1 MNAPTFADPDFD
13 PARVRERTAAV
24 VAALP
29 GVEWITDNRVER
41 LSQDFYWFS
50 PVLKR
55 QLEGLRADA
64 LNACRGA
71 RRASL
76 HEEWRIHWL
85 AAKQKP

>member
-1 MNAPTFADPDFD
+1 MPGSSLFIERRRRQAGAENA
-13 PARVRERTAAV
+13 EM
-24 VAALP
+24 
-29 GVEWITDNRVER
+29 
-41 LSQDFYWFS
+41 Q
-50 PVLKR
+50 
-55 QLEGLRADA
+55 EGLRADA